1 MYPVVILENKM
12 LRATAK
18 THKEAVFKNHHTELR
33 ESITLSEFW
42 VPIDANHSELQ
53 WIKWDAKTVQKQKAT
68 SPAHLIRIWASLK
81 NSEILLLLKLFV
93 FYFIYLV
100 AWGQATV

>member
-1 MYPVVILENKM
+1 M
-12 LRATAK
+12 LKATAK
-18 THKEAVFKNHHTELR
+18 THKVTVFKNQHTTLG
-33 ESITLSEFW
+33 ESIILSEFW
-42 VPIDANHSELQ
+42 VPMDANHFELQ
-53 WIKWDAKTVQKQKAT
+53 RMNWDAKTVQEQKAT

>member
-1 MYPVVILENKM
+1 M

-18 THKEAVFKNHHTELR
+18 THKVAVFKNQHTELG

-53 WIKWDAKTVQKQKAT
+53 RIKWDAKTVQRQKAT
-68 SPAHLIRIWASLK
+68 SPAHLIGAMFTWYFGVYSIFS
-81 NSEILLLLKLFV
+81 SFFILFW
-93 FYFIYLV
+93 FSV
-100 AWGQATV
+100 AWGQATI